1 MVKMTPEQEAAY
13 ALDFG
18 VARSDLPEDAQL
30 AYDRLVEQRAR
41 ARTAVPVSRAGA
53 EDASGRVTLP
63 ERVAAAVG
71 TALFLPV
78 AAGFGIVLVPYLIT
92 HWQPGGPYP
101 LGVRVLGVAL
111 IAAGGV
117 LFIWGCVRFAAEGVG
132 IPIPT
137 EPTSRL
143 LTVGGPYR
151 YVRNPLYLAWVMAI
165 TGQALLLGRAVL
177 LIYAAAVLIIAASFV
192 RWYEEPTLA
201 RRFGEH
207 YEAYRKQVPGWWP
220 RLPRRTLSS
229 NVSTASDQAQS
240 PGSHGPHESGYP
252 D

>member
-1 MVKMTPEQEAAY
+1 MVKMRPEQEAAY

-18 VARSDLPEDAQL
+18 VARSDLPEDARL

-41 ARTAVPVSRAGA
+41 ARAAAPVSRA
-53 EDASGRVTLP
+53 DAGGRGRVTLP

-71 TALFLPV
+71 TALFMPV

-92 HWQPGGPYP
+92 HWQSGGPYP

-111 IAAGGV
+111 IAAGGI
-117 LFIWGCVRFAAEGVG
+117 LFVWGCVRFAAEGVG
-132 IPIPT
+132 MPIPT

-165 TGQALLLGRAVL
+165 TGQALLLSRPVL
-177 LIYAAAVLIIAASFV
+177 LSYAGAVLIIAASFV
-192 RWYEEPTLA
+192 HWYEEPTLA
-201 RRFGEH
+201 RRFGAQ

-229 NVSTASDQAQS
+229 NVGTPSDPAQS
-240 PGSHGPHESGYP
+240 PGPPGPYESG
-252 D
+252 

>member
-1 MVKMTPEQEAAY
+1 MVKMTPEREAAY

-18 VARSDLPEDAQL
+18 VARSDLPEDVQL
-30 AYDRLVEQRAR
+30 VYDRLVEQRAR
-41 ARTAVPVSRAGA
+41 TAAPVSRAGA

-101 LGVRVLGVAL
+101 LAVRVLGVAL

-117 LFIWGCVRFAAEGVG
+117 LFIWGCARFAAEGVG

-165 TGQALLLGRAVL
+165 TGQALLLSRPVL
-177 LIYAAAVLIIAASFV
+177 LIYAAAVLVIAACFV

-201 RRFGEH
+201 KRFGEH

-220 RLPRRTLSS
+220 RLPRRTLGS
-229 NVSTASDQAQS
+229 NVSTASDPAQS
-240 PGSHGPHESGYP
+240 PGSHGPHESGCP